1 MIFFVTATPA
11 PQPKTENVSKV
22 ALLFGGLILAMTIA
36 QLFHFEKFIPLI
48 EGFDLPGGELTAHLF
63 AASIVT
69 LEVAS
74 LPFLLRMYLSPAMR
88 LVSMVSGWMVILL
101 WLLVQLYLNLQYSGI
116 ENCGLL
122 GTAVPVAVGWWTVF
136 MLAGLGLLS
145 AWASWGMWPL
155 ERSKK

>member
-1 MIFFVTATPA
+1 MIFFVSAIPA
-11 PQPKTENVSKV
+11 PQPKTKNVSKV
-22 ALLFGGLILAMTIA
+22 ALLFGGLILIMTIA

-48 EGFDLPGGELTAHLF
+48 EDFDLPGGELTAHLF

-88 LVSMVSGWMVILL
+88 FVSMISGWIVVIL
-101 WLLVQLYLNLQYSGI
+101 WLFVQIYLNLQHSST
-116 ENCGLL
+116 ENSGLL
-122 GTAVPVAVGWWTVF
+122 GVAVPIETGWWVVF
-136 MLAGLGLLS
+136 MLAGFGIFS

-155 ERSKK
+155 ERHKR

>member
-1 MIFFVTATPA
+1 MYFFVSATPA
-11 PQPKTENVSKV
+11 PQSKTENVSKV
-22 ALLFGGLILAMTIA
+22 ALLFGGLILVMAIA

-48 EGFDLPGGELTAHLF
+48 EGFDLPGSELTAHLF

-88 LVSMVSGWMVILL
+88 FVSMVSGWIVVVL
-101 WLLVQLYLNLQYSGI
+101 WLFVQIYLNLQHSSI
-116 ENCGLL
+116 ENSGLL
-122 GTAVPVAVGWWTVF
+122 GIAVPVETGWWVVF
-136 MLAGLGLLS
+136 MLAGFGILS

>member
-1 MIFFVTATPA
+1 MNFFVSATPA

-88 LVSMVSGWMVILL
+88 FVSMISGWIVVIF
-101 WLLVQLYLNLQYSGI
+101 WLFVQIYLNLQHSSI
-116 ENCGLL
+116 ENSGLL
-122 GTAVPVAVGWWTVF
+122 GVAVPIETGWWVVF
-136 MLAGLGLLS
+136 MLAGFGILL

-155 ERSKK
+155 ERFRK